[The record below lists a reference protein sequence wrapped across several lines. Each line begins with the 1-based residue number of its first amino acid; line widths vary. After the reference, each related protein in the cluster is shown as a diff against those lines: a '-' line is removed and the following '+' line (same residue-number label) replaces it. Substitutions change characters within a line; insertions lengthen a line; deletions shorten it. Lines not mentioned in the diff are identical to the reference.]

1 MDGLSRPKETPP
13 PSLEKSIRTHLA
25 PLLREEGFSG
35 SGRTFRRF
43 GDRLA
48 HAVQVWGG
56 RYGGELT
63 VALGVH
69 PLNVPLSFG
78 VEFRKMG
85 EGHCEF
91 RKSLP
96 SEGADECEGKLMSW
110 SYRPTQLSMDNSVSD
125 AAAFYVAR
133 GRPAFAAISAPDSPL
148 FTLTARRLIAG
159 DYDLSGFENN
169 KVRLAYTLAKMRRAE
184 GDLQAAR
191 DFARFALRDIG
202 DGQAGSGL
210 VPELRAILEG

>member
-1 MDGLSRPKETPP
+1 METPP
-13 PSLEKSIRTHLA
+13 PSLEKSIRAHLA

-35 SGRTFRRF
+35 SGRKFRRL

-48 HAVQVWGG
+48 YVVQVWGS
-56 RYGGELT
+56 RYGGEFI

-69 PLNVPLSFG
+69 PLNIPPISG
-78 VEFRKMG
+78 VDFRKIG
-85 EGHCEF
+85 EGDCEF

-96 SEGADECEGKLMSW
+96 GEGADECEGKPLSW
-110 SYRPTQLSMDNSVSD
+110 SFRPTQLSMDNSVSD

-159 DYDLSGFENN
+159 DYDLSGFETN

-184 GDLQAAR
+184 GDSQAAR

-202 DGQAGSGL
+202 DGMAGSSL
-210 VPELRAILEG
+210 VPELRAILED